1 MLGKQVGQYFWSA
14 WLNITAEVSIRRN
27 TLRPRRYG
35 VVSPGYGF
43 ASAYSLAPSCPPRPA
58 VVGGP
63 QTC

>member
-1 MLGKQVGQYFWSA
+1 MLGKQVGQYFWSV
-14 WLNITAEVSIRRN
+14 WLYITAGGSIPRN

-43 ASAYSLAPSCPPRPA
+43 ASAYSLAPSCPPRLA

-63 QTC
+63 QIC